1 MQLPFGPYPVGNSLY
16 PLALDLFLPTV
27 IFFFFGAAYRIARYL
42 ITYHTPFTP
51 YPTSSVRGKISG
63 GEKVKEFFVTLGNSS
78 RVGAK
83 RKPVTTIVGLLQHIV
98 LILIIFL
105 LAQHMVF
112 WSYYIPPYRALFPL
126 AIPESSASGELAAF
140 YGSHP
145 FTPTPYPFVHDVWG
159 PLTIILNGQY
169 LTYALIILLS
179 VYLAHKFYALAE
191 RLVIRAGDW
200 WFFVL
205 LYIDVILGFLAA
217 SHIPNSVVWYDNIL
231 GAHILV
237 AEIII
242 ATLPFTRGFHMF
254 EFWFGKIREWYYMMY
269 RRGAK

>member
-16 PLALDLFLPTV
+16 PLALDLFIPTV
-27 IFFFFGAAYRIARYL
+27 FFFFLGAAYRIGRYL
-42 ITYHTPFTP
+42 ITYQKPFIP
-51 YPTSSVRGKISG
+51 YPTSSVRGNISG
-63 GEKVKEFFVTLGNSS
+63 GEKVKELFNTFANSS
-78 RVGAK
+78 RVGIK
-83 RKPVTTIVGLLQHIV
+83 RKPITTIVGLLMHID

-105 LAQHMVF
+105 LAQHMIF
-112 WSYYIPPYRALFPL
+112 WSYYIPPYRVLFPL

-140 YGSHP
+140 YWSQP

-169 LTYALIILLS
+169 LTYLLILLLGI
-179 VYLAHKFYALAE
+179 YLAHKFIVVAE
-191 RLVIRAGDW
+191 RLSIRAGDW

-205 LYIDVILGFLAA
+205 LYIDVILGFLAT
-217 SHIPNSVVWYDNIL
+217 SHIPNNIVWYDNIL

-254 EFWFGKIREWYYMMY
+254 EFYFGKIREWYYMIY
-269 RRGAK
+269 RRWMK